1 MLEIQSLNQF
11 WEMQMIQGNTG
22 NSSDMQPLKDAL
34 NALAVDTN
42 IATSNLRAGMLTANQ
57 TFALGSDSGALKIML
72 VITDGQ
78 FAGDPSVT
86 NTLAPL
92 LNSFSSQQVLSKV
105 YSFDRTA
112 SVSTVLSS
120 IACSMNATYERVNQ
134 TVLNPL
140 WTLRSYFGILA
151 YWRLQAQGFKP
162 YWTKQYQDDGGLGNV
177 STVAYPV
184 FAPDNYTLI
193 GVVGSDVLVN
203 DLGALS
209 PGFSSA
215 LESRN
220 PDDPVSV
227 TYVPQSCNVSWM
239 PSLQRSSFYIFLRQ
253 FFWLGFALAQGT
265 FSWSE

>member
-1 MLEIQSLNQF
+1 MTS
-11 WEMQMIQGNTG
+11 TG
-22 NSSDMQPLKDAL
+22 NSSDMHMQPLKDAL

-42 IATSNLRAGMLTANQ
+42 VAASNLPAGMLTANQ
-57 TFALGSDSGALKIML
+57 TFALGGNSSALKIML

-78 FAGDPSVT
+78 FAGDPSVK

-151 YWRLQAQGFKP
+151 YWRLQAQGNMP
-162 YWTKQYQDDGGLGNV
+162 YWVNQYQDDGGLGSV
-177 STVAYPV
+177 ITVAYPA

-209 PGFSSA
+209 TGFSSA
-215 LESRN
+215 LEGRN
-220 PDDPVSV
+220 TDASVSV